1 MVFYHSFPETLVS
14 ESERMG
20 RPHIRYSGNCGVI
33 TGRRKM
39 VELPLHPHGLFNSEA
54 VRSNAA
60 QAKKV
65 RSSWYEPNFTFDDFE
80 IDLSAVKQTA
90 STTMLNPTAEE
101 YINNSIDWRRVP
113 LRPSESSL
121 SLSLDSES
129 YDASIYSLS
138 DDVTT
143 FGSSDVLIRQSRASG
158 SAYTN
163 TFTELGFSTDSSYQS
178 SYLDQYT
185 QRDFCKEHVSDI
197 SMDNFANF
205 LQWKQEPQIRKKCY
219 HCGFVGHIAKDCA
232 RRMQGL
238 PAVCFECH
246 GTGHKASECPEK
258 FKLQGKNLRKSRSCS
273 TIREQDSVVGK
284 HFLNGCSSSGKL
296 KTDNSTMLAKATK
309 RKKIRNNKISLV
321 WQNRYKRTIDKRT
334 HKFSKV
340 VRSGSKVQ
348 DSKQE
353 KCNAVS
359 ASGSLGSDYGNL
371 SYEITKTNRDMQHGF
386 TKISNRRKISEN
398 SEYGKKMLKN
408 LVDLNLKT
416 YNRKS
421 IEARKR
427 KGSYKGVLL
436 DALNKR
442 TPTQRIGV
450 HEMSSMKDMLVKIWQ
465 VNLQTGSTRV
475 PVVSSLNHYLA
486 EDVFAL
492 SYQRTLNA
500 AKKSKF
506 CNPSGKLNVD
516 KTQVKL
522 NEIRDL
528 IGCVTS
534 RGSMAHPL
542 TLIKLRD
549 KKRMQVPI
557 GDESYVSETPINIQ
571 TAVIFEKGAHIGP
584 AELKQMLLRGVHHV
598 EVHSKAKV
606 VILCYGKNLVNWDSR
621 DKKWYNIVD
630 SVGPVL
636 EAMVRESGGYI
647 LIRELCKSEHD
658 IDRVIKRHLWN
669 CDMLLLSGVSVE
681 VLNKHVETFANEII
695 SQVRINS
702 GEQTFF
708 FPRTCGNSGKENI
721 VFGLPGTLQSALSA
735 FDLLVKPLLK
745 QMMGS
750 SSNQNWSKRKFD
762 EDLCENNN
770 MNEYC
775 PGNFQSHSQG
785 SVKMK
790 DTKSIRRINASRLI
804 EETVLISPPLE
815 LKPEIH
821 LQNKAFID
829 IVPSHQIN
837 QKSSNQTESASVHT
851 MIKTQAFTFISVGI
865 ITIGERASR
874 NCSMMTPKIN
884 QLLKKN
890 ADWTINNNCKTA
902 SQLLKTLVHW
912 TSGSSTKQLIFTI
925 GDVNHRETMY
935 VRKVTQIVVNRELP
949 QVIEKMADGYKI
961 GGNDAVFARGN
972 GGICHKTLIVNLP
985 DNMEAAEHC
994 LEKLEDYIKRIL
1006 YSLERVK

>member
-20 RPHIRYSGNCGVI
+20 RPHISYSGNCGVI

-39 VELPLHPHGLFNSEA
+39 VELPLHPLGLFNSEA

-80 IDLSAVKQTA
+80 IDLSAVKQTV
-90 STTMLNPTAEE
+90 TPTVLNPTAEE
-101 YINNSIDWRRVP
+101 FVNNSIDWRRVP

-143 FGSSDVLIRQSRASG
+143 FGSSDILIRQSRASG
-158 SAYTN
+158 SAYTH
-163 TFTELGFSTDSSYQS
+163 TFTELGFSTESSYQS

-185 QRDFCKEHVSDI
+185 QRDFSKEHVSDI
-197 SMDNFANF
+197 SMDNFPNF

-246 GTGHKASECPEK
+246 GTGHKASECPKKCK
-258 FKLQGKNLRKSRSCS
+258 FQGKNLRKSGSCG
-273 TIREQDSVVGK
+273 TIQEQESVVGK
-284 HFLNGCSSSGKL
+284 HFLNGSSSSEKL
-296 KTDNSTMLAKATK
+296 KTDNSTMLAKPTK

-321 WQNRYKRTIDKRT
+321 WQNRYKRTVDKRAQ
-334 HKFSKV
+334 KFSKV
-340 VRSGSKVQ
+340 VRSAFKVQ

-353 KCNAVS
+353 KCNTVS

-371 SYEITKTNRDMQHGF
+371 SNEISKKNRDMQHRF
-386 TKISNRRKISEN
+386 TKVSNTRKISEN
-398 SEYGKKMLKN
+398 AEYSKKMLKN
-408 LVDLNLKT
+408 LVDFNLKAFT
-416 YNRKS
+416 RKS
-421 IEARKR
+421 IEACEK
-427 KGSYKGVLL
+427 KESYKGVLL

-450 HEMSSMKDMLVKIWQ
+450 HQMSSMKDMLVKIWQ
-465 VNLQTGSTRV
+465 VNLQTGSTRAS
-475 PVVSSLNHYLA
+475 VVSSLNHYLA
-486 EDVFAL
+486 EDVFAP
-492 SYQRTLNA
+492 SDQRTLNA

-506 CNPSGKLNVD
+506 SNPSGKVNVD
-516 KTQVKL
+516 KNLVKL

-534 RGSMAHPL
+534 RGSIPHPA

-549 KKRMQVPI
+549 KKSMQAPI
-557 GDESYVSETPINIQ
+557 GDESYVSETPINLQ
-571 TAVIFEKGAHIGP
+571 TGAIFEKGAYVGP
-584 AELKQMLLRGVHHV
+584 VELKQMLLSGVHHV
-598 EVHSKAKV
+598 EIRSKAKV
-606 VILCYGKNLVNWDSR
+606 VILCYGKNLVRWDSR
-621 DKKWYNIVD
+621 DKKWYNIID

-695 SQVRINS
+695 TQVRVNP

-708 FPRTCGNSGKENI
+708 FPRTSGNSGKENI
-721 VFGLPGTLQSALSA
+721 VFGLPGTLHSAVSA
-735 FDLLVKPLLK
+735 FDLLVKPSLK

-750 SSNQNWSKRKFD
+750 CSKQNWSKREFD
-762 EDLCENNN
+762 V
-770 MNEYC
+770 NEYC
-775 PGNFQSHSQG
+775 PGNFPSDSQG
-785 SVKMK
+785 CVQMK
-790 DTKSIRRINASRLI
+790 DTKSIQSINASRVI
-804 EETVLISPPLE
+804 EECVVVSPPLK

-821 LQNKAFID
+821 LQNKAFVD
-829 IVPSHQIN
+829 IVPIHQQMN
-837 QKSSNQTESASVHT
+837 QKSCKQTASAGMHT

-865 ITIGERASR
+865 ITIGERAVK

-994 LEKLEDYIKRIL
+994 LETLEDYIKRIL